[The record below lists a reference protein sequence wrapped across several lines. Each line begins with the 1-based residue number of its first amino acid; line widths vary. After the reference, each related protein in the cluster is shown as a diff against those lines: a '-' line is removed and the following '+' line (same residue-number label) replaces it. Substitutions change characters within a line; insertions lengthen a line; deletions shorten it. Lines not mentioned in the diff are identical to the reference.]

1 MGPGLAR
8 ECVQREP
15 TFHRRSR
22 DFVPWSLSLSIRRG
36 PSSPPLPFPS
46 FPSSPLPAAAN
57 IACGVLM
64 SVGMHEVREPPRSS
78 SPPRPCLSD
87 DVDCAELCTWGGWF
101 GGGGR
106 RPLAMVLLDLMIV
119 G

>member
-1 MGPGLAR
+1 MGPSLRRCAASTNFLWK
-8 ECVQREP
+8 EP
-15 TFHRRSR
+15 
-22 DFVPWSLSLSIRRG
+22 DFVPWSLPLDSVPLLFLL
-36 PSSPPLPFPS
+36 PPFLS
-46 FPSSPLPAAAN
+46 FPSLLYFPCSAAN
-57 IACGVLM
+57 IACGFLM

-78 SPPRPCLSD
+78 RPPRPCLSD